1 MAVSRRAFVES
12 SLTLAAAALAGG
24 PPAAGQVADAAA
36 DPRWWMRNR
45 EVMPAAAAPCP
56 FDLAARLARHD
67 LRWTAAEG
75 AIADWQAGVP
85 IGNGDFGAL
94 LYGPPENITLVLGK
108 NDLWLRANDRS
119 NFPGARYAE
128 LLEIYR
134 AGDEAAYRALLPQGR
149 DWRAA
154 FRPSTAINGGF
165 FRLSLA
171 EAGSS
176 GSYEQ
181 RLHLRDATWRASF
194 RAMGLDAMWGEVPD
208 HELEA
213 FASAPDEVIV
223 LRVRRRR
230 LPLRSFTWR
239 LDRERHDLL
248 PAATLGSEG
257 ALAWLEQPLV
267 KGDRYA
273 IAVLQSGPTPHLTR
287 GLRSVLGEVATDTD
301 REAIFYLAAASQRD
315 GADPRRIACD
325 RVTQAASRG
334 RDAVHESHRRHWAAD
349 WDRSWVSCADA
360 DVEKT
365 WYLSNYLRGSTV
377 RPGKVSPGLQGM
389 WIKENLPPWGAD
401 FHGNV
406 NIQAVYMGLMA
417 SNRMEFFEPY
427 ARLYHEMRPQCRK
440 DAREYFGTAGARY
453 PHAGSIDGFELAE
466 PNWPAL
472 AVSIGPS
479 SWIARLFWWAYR
491 HTLDREFLA
500 EVAYPILE
508 DVALHYAGLLELAG
522 KGADGRY
529 RLEPSIYSEYAADRF
544 AGWGT
549 NSTYDIVSMRNAFQ
563 QAADAADVLGRDGDL
578 ARRWR
583 GLHGELPDLAVD
595 ERDVWVMFPPPRKP
609 EPVVNPGWCYPL
621 FPGEIAGAFHGSTV
635 ERRRAR
641 ATWDVFRERMAGSW
655 CAGCPTA
662 AAALMGDA
670 DWALRSVTLLFQP
683 GSKLPKNGLS
693 HNAGHST
700 MQAEHGTGLTLA
712 VNSMLLLGVED
723 RLVLFPGMP
732 AAVDAAFHSLRA
744 TGAILVSAEQR
755 GGRVV
760 HAAFQSLR
768 GGPIRVLN
776 PFRPLQPDGGG
787 SVRLRIRDAETKAV
801 VARQEKPWREVIEW
815 DAEPNAVYL
824 LERD

>member
-1 MAVSRRAFVES
+1 MPLTRRRFVGN
-12 SLTLAAAALAGG
+12 TLAVAAASTA
-24 PPAAGQVADAAA
+24 PAATARPAEQPATA
-36 DPRWWMRNR
+36 WWTRNR
-45 EVMPAAAAPCP
+45 EVMPEAAAPGP
-56 FDLAARLARHD
+56 AGLAARLARHD
-67 LRWTAAEG
+67 LRWPVAE
-75 AIADWQAGVP
+75 ATISNWAAGVP
-85 IGNGDFGAL
+85 LGNGDFGAL
-94 LYGPPENITLVLGK
+94 LYGPTENLTLLLGK
-108 NDLWLRANDRS
+108 NDLWLRANDQS
-119 NFPGARYAE
+119 QFPGKRYAD

-134 AGDEAAYRALLPQGR
+134 AGDEAAYRALLPQEG
-149 DWRAA
+149 DWRRR
-154 FRPSTAINGGF
+154 FRPSTAVNGGF

-171 EAGSS
+171 EAGIAHSF
-176 GSYEQ
+176 EH
-181 RLHLRDATWRASF
+181 RLQLEDATWRGSF
-194 RAMGLDAMWGEVPD
+194 RAMGLDSMWGETPD

-213 FASAPDEVIV
+213 FASAPDEVLV
-223 LRVRRRR
+223 LRVRRRG
-230 LPLRSFTWR
+230 LSLRSFTWR
-239 LDRERHDLL
+239 LGRERHDLL
-248 PAATLGSEG
+248 AAATVGAEG
-257 ALAWLEQPLV
+257 PLAWLEQPLL

-273 IAVLQSGPTPHLTR
+273 IAVLQAGPTPHLTT
-287 GLRSVLGEVATDTD
+287 GLRTVLGESVPDSEHEVT
-301 REAIFYLAAASQRD
+301 FYLAAASQRD
-315 GADPRRIACD
+315 GDDPRGLACD
-325 RVTQAASRG
+325 RVERAARRG
-334 RDAVHESHRRHWAAD
+334 RDAIHADHRRHWAAD
-349 WDRSWVSCADA
+349 WARSWVSCADA
-360 DVEKT
+360 DVERT

-417 SNRMEFFEPY
+417 ANRMECFEPY
-427 ARLYHEMRPQCRK
+427 ARLYHEMRPQCRA
-440 DAREYFGTAGARY
+440 DTRRYFGTDGARY
-453 PHAGSIDGFELAE
+453 PHGGSIDGYELAE

-491 HTLDREFLA
+491 HTLDEEFLA
-500 EVAYPILE
+500 EVAYPILA
-508 DVALHYAGLLELAG
+508 DVATFYAGLLELAG
-522 KGADGRY
+522 KGPDGRY
-529 RLEPSIYSEYAADRF
+529 RLEPSIYSEMRADSF

-549 NSTYDIVSMRNAFQ
+549 NSTYDIVCMRNAFQ

-609 EPVVNPGWCYPL
+609 EPAVNPGWCYPL

-641 ATWDVFRERMAGSW
+641 ATWDVFRERMAGGW

-670 DWALRSVTLLFQP
+670 DWALRSATILFQP
-683 GSKLPKNGLS
+683 GSKLAKNGLAG
-693 HNAGHST
+693 NAAPGQ

-712 VNSMLLLGVED
+712 LNSMLLLGVED

-744 TGAILVSAEQR
+744 PGAILVSAEQR
-755 GGRVV
+755 GGAVT

-776 PFRPLQPDGGG
+776 PFRPPAGTTTVPLRVED
-787 SVRLRIRDAETKAV
+787 VRTTAAI
-801 VARQEKPWREVIEW
+801 ARFDVPWREVVEW
-815 DAEPNAVYL
+815 RAEPGAVYRL
-824 LERD
+824 APA